1 MTVAF
6 RNVDASPGDP
16 VGTWPVEAIVTVIER
31 GLVTDWRPLLRE
43 IRDHP
48 RGHVARVVDAYLEHA
63 EADGAT
69 RLFRLVLDDA
79 RRSEDDAD
87 RMEAASRVRSCIE
100 ASGLT
105 AARFAE
111 EIGTSASRLSTY
123 VTGRVTPS
131 AALLVRMERV
141 AARRG

>member
-16 VGTWPVEAIVTVIER
+16 VDTWPVEAIVTVIER
-31 GLVTDWRPLLRE
+31 GLVADWRPLLRE
-43 IRDHP
+43 IRDRP
-48 RGHVARVVDAYLEHA
+48 RGHVARVVDAYLERA
-63 EADGAT
+63 DVDGAT

-79 RRSEDDAD
+79 RRGEDDAD
-87 RMEAASRVRSCIE
+87 RTEAASRVRSCIE

-105 AARFAE
+105 AARFAD

-123 VTGRVTPS
+123 ATGRVTPS

>member
-6 RNVDASPGDP
+6 RNVDASPSDP

-43 IRDHP
+43 IREHP
-48 RGHVARVVDAYLEHA
+48 RGHVARVVDAYLERA
-63 EADGAT
+63 DVDGAT

-87 RMEAASRVRSCIE
+87 RTEAAGRVRSCIE

-123 VTGRVTPS
+123 ATGRVTPS